1 VEHKMTILL
10 AGDIGGTKTI
20 LRLAETEGKGKAADI
35 KTTTIFEKQYA
46 SGEFPDLV
54 PMVHTF
60 FQEAAAHT
68 DSLPRPQ
75 RACFAIA
82 GPVSNNTSSLTN
94 LSWSLE
100 GDRLQKELD
109 LSRVKLM
116 NDFAAVG
123 YGVLG
128 LSDDDVCSLQSVKA
142 QEQAPIAVIG
152 AGTGLG
158 QGFLIPDRQGHY
170 EVFSSEGGH
179 ADFAPR
185 SQLEFE
191 LLSYLRDKFKITR
204 ISAERVISG
213 QGIVAIYQFLRDRR
227 LAQETP
233 DVAEAMRTWERELG
247 LAEKSVDPGATI
259 AIAAAEGTDP
269 LSERVMSI
277 FAAAYGAEAGNLA
290 LKLLPYGGL
299 YVAGGIAAKNLPL
312 MTSGTFMD
320 ALMDK
325 GRVSHLLEQIPVHVV
340 LNPKVG
346 LIGAM
351 LYAATMDD

>member
-1 VEHKMTILL
+1 MTVLL

-20 LRLAETEGKGKAADI
+20 LRLAEANSGDTAVHTEMTLLYED
-35 KTTTIFEKQYA
+35 QYA

-54 PMVHTF
+54 PIVRRF
-60 FQEAAAHT
+60 LQEAVTKLGHE
-68 DSLPRPQ
+68 PKPE

-100 GDRLQKELD
+100 GDRLQKELALD
-109 LSRVKLM
+109 RVVLI

-128 LSDDDVCSLQSVKA
+128 LGDDDVCPLQLAPAKA
-142 QEQAPIAVIG
+142 DAPIAVIG

-158 QGFLIPDRQGHY
+158 QGFLVPDREGRY
-170 EVFSSEGGH
+170 SVFPSEGGH

-204 ISAERVISG
+204 ISAERVVSG
-213 QGIVAIYQFLRDRR
+213 QGIVAIYQFLRDRQSGEES
-227 LAQETP
+227 A
-233 DVAEAMRTWERELG
+233 DVAKVMRTWERELG
-247 LAEKSVDPGATI
+247 LAEKSVDPAATI
-259 AIAAAEGTDP
+259 AIAAAEKRDP
-269 LSERVMSI
+269 LSERTMTI
-277 FAAAYGAEAGNLA
+277 FASAYGAEAGNLA

-312 MTSGTFMD
+312 MQSGTFMD

-325 GRVSHLLEQIPVHVV
+325 GRVSPLLEDIPVSVV
-340 LNPKVG
+340 LNPRVG
-346 LIGAM
+346 LIGAT
-351 LYAATMDD
+351 LYAATMGT